1 MLSETSQLA
10 LAAWMATY
18 LLHSTI
24 LLLAVWG
31 LAAALRHRQEALIE
45 VLWRF
50 ALIAPILTTSLQ
62 VGLSI
67 RPLTGALPVPE
78 RAVSNIPTAAT
89 EPAASALSTITEPV
103 PDPAAPPAAPAFDGS
118 HSASALDESAAR
130 RGVDIT
136 EPGHA
141 PAPPAEPATS
151 GETQSALRRALGA
164 AGSALGSQHYL
175 TGILGVIALAI
186 VVFVARSF
194 AACLR
199 LKAMMRDRRPV
210 TDGPVAAMLQRL
222 QGRSSMHRRIR
233 LTASEHLAVPI
244 AFGVFRP
251 EICLPRSVLERF
263 DSAGQESVLAH
274 ELAHHV
280 RRDPAW
286 LSTAHLL
293 ERIFFFQPLN
303 GVACRRLRR
312 LAELH
317 CDAWAAE
324 QTGDRI
330 TLARCLT
337 EVAGWIVQQRAEPAL
352 VRVMGMAGSP
362 SALRQRI
369 MRLLDDA
376 APSPSRARRVRRSF
390 IVLGPLLLAVM
401 IWVVPGV
408 GAPAHRAE
416 PAEGESSAAPAE
428 RAPGD
433 VRSLGEQ
440 GAALLEDLA
449 VLDAEIM
456 RLRETA
462 DRLPPELQWADLM
475 DDLTFRAQ
483 TLRRRGEGMVD
494 AFAGAPDDV
503 AHEQTDDD
511 ELDY

>member
-1 MLSETSQLA
+1 MLSEMNQLA
-10 LAAWMATY
+10 LAAWMVTY

-24 LLLAVWG
+24 LLLVVWG

-78 RAVSNIPTAAT
+78 RAVSNIPTAPA

-103 PDPAAPPAAPAFDGS
+103 PDPGAAPAAPASDGS
-118 HSASALDESAAR
+118 HPRSALDESAAQA
-130 RGVDIT
+130 GVGVT
-136 EPGHA
+136 GPGHA
-141 PAPPAEPATS
+141 LAPPAECAIS
-151 GETQSALRRALGA
+151 GETQSALRRALVA
-164 AGSALGSQHYL
+164 AGGALGSQHYL
-175 TGILGVIALAI
+175 TGILFVIALAI
-186 VVFVARSF
+186 GVFVARSI

-280 RRDPAW
+280 RHDPTW
-286 LSTAHLL
+286 LAAAHLL
-293 ERIFFFQPLN
+293 ERLLFFQPLN
-303 GVACRRLRR
+303 GAACRRLRN

-337 EVAGWIVQQRAEPAL
+337 EVASWIMEQRAEPAL

-369 MRLLDDA
+369 VRLLDDA
-376 APSPSRARRVRRSF
+376 SPSPARARRVRRSF
-390 IVLGPLLLAVM
+390 ILLGPLLLAVM

-408 GAPAHRAE
+408 GAPSRRAE
-416 PAEGESSAAPAE
+416 PAEGDPSAAPTE

-440 GAALLEDLA
+440 GAALLDDLA
-449 VLDAEIM
+449 VLDGEIAG
-456 RLRETA
+456 LRETA
-462 DRLPPELQWADLM
+462 DRLPPEVQWVDVM

-494 AFAGAPDDV
+494 ALPGAPDDV
-503 AHEQTDDD
+503 ADEQIDDD